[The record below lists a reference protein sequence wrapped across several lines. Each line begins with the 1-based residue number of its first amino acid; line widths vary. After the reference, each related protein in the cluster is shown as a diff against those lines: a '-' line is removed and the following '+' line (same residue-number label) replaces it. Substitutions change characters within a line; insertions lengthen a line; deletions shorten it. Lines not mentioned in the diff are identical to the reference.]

1 MELLIMLPK
10 QKMAVSTTRLA
21 VTIELIN
28 TLPASNYE
36 ELLCDDLN
44 DGTETVNLNN
54 YESNIISSNPYI
66 LSYYSTVAGE
76 NELSA
81 NKITNTSQL
90 QIKFRNQHNLCS
102 HQFKYALLC
111 DYHIKTDCRC

>member
-1 MELLIMLPK
+1 MDCFSTTTPLQNGITYYASQTENGCE
-10 QKMAVSTTRLA
+10 STTRLA

-54 YESNIISSNPYI
+54 YESIISSNPTYM
-66 LSYYSTVAGE
+66 LSYYSTVASAE

-81 NKITNTSQL
+81 NKITNTST
-90 QIKFRNQHNLCS
+90 
-102 HQFKYALLC
+102 
-111 DYHIKTDCRC
+111 TD

>member
-1 MELLIMLPK
+1 MDFTNHDSAAKWNYYASQTENGCE
-10 QKMAVSTTRLA
+10 STTRLA

-54 YESNIISSNPYI
+54 YESNIISSNPNYM
-66 LSYYSTVAGE
+66 LSIIP
-76 NELSA
+76 L
-81 NKITNTSQL
+81 
-90 QIKFRNQHNLCS
+90 
-102 HQFKYALLC
+102 
-111 DYHIKTDCRC
+111 